1 MSSIDAMPKN
11 AMRCVNIVNFIR
23 GVEPRFETD
32 LLLPVRKQM
41 EIIVAKGKKRLVFDP
56 RRDSRET
63 ILRETLG
70 RSGTLRAPTLRIGD
84 RLLVGYNDELYAQF
98 GT

>member
-1 MSSIDAMPKN
+1 MLNRNSIACETVADA
-11 AMRCVNIVNFIR
+11 
-23 GVEPRFETD
+23 
-32 LLLPVRKQM
+32 RKASLAEEEAWQVLSAAR

-84 RLLVGYNDELYAQF
+84 RLLVGFNDELYAQF

>member
-1 MSSIDAMPKN
+1 MLNRNSIACETVADA
-11 AMRCVNIVNFIR
+11 
-23 GVEPRFETD
+23 
-32 LLLPVRKQM
+32 RKASLAEEEAWQVLAAAR

-63 ILRETLG
+63 ILKETLG

-84 RLLVGYNDELYAQF
+84 RLLVGFNDELYAQF

>member
-1 MSSIDAMPKN
+1 MLNRNSIACETVADA
-11 AMRCVNIVNFIR
+11 
-23 GVEPRFETD
+23 
-32 LLLPVRKQM
+32 RKASLAEEEAWQVLAAAR

>member
-1 MSSIDAMPKN
+1 MLNRNSIACETVADA
-11 AMRCVNIVNFIR
+11 
-23 GVEPRFETD
+23 
-32 LLLPVRKQM
+32 RKASLAEEEAWQGLAAAR

-63 ILRETLG
+63 ILKETLG

>member
-1 MSSIDAMPKN
+1 MLNRNSIACETVADA
-11 AMRCVNIVNFIR
+11 
-23 GVEPRFETD
+23 
-32 LLLPVRKQM
+32 RKASLAEEEAWQVLAAAR

-84 RLLVGYNDELYAQF
+84 RLLVGFNDELYAQF
-98 GT
+98 AT

>member
-1 MSSIDAMPKN
+1 MLNRTSIA
-11 AMRCVNIVNFIR
+11 C
-23 GVEPRFETD
+23 ET
-32 LLLPVRKQM
+32 VAEARKASLAEEEAWQVLSAAR

-63 ILRETLG
+63 ILKETLG

>member
-1 MSSIDAMPKN
+1 MLNRNSIACETVTDA
-11 AMRCVNIVNFIR
+11 
-23 GVEPRFETD
+23 
-32 LLLPVRKQM
+32 RKASLAEEEAWQVLSAAR

-63 ILRETLG
+63 ILKETLG

>member
-1 MSSIDAMPKN
+1 MLNRNNITCVQVADARK
-11 AMRCVNIVNFIR
+11 ASLGEEEAWKVLAAARGIV
-23 GVEPRFETD
+23 
-32 LLLPVRKQM
+32 
-41 EIIVAKGKKRLVFDP
+41 VAKGKNQLVFDP
-56 RRDSRET
+56 RRDSREA
-63 ILRETLG
+63 ILKETLG

>member
-1 MSSIDAMPKN
+1 MLNRNSIA
-11 AMRCVNIVNFIR
+11 C
-23 GVEPRFETD
+23 ET
-32 LLLPVRKQM
+32 VAEARKASLAEEEAWQVLSAAR

-63 ILRETLG
+63 ILKETLG

-84 RLLVGYNDELYAQF
+84 RLLVGFNDELYAQF

>member
-1 MSSIDAMPKN
+1 MLNRNSIACETVADA
-11 AMRCVNIVNFIR
+11 
-23 GVEPRFETD
+23 
-32 LLLPVRKQM
+32 RKASLAEEEAWQVLAAAR

-63 ILRETLG
+63 ILKETLG

>member
-1 MSSIDAMPKN
+1 VLNRNSIACETVADA
-11 AMRCVNIVNFIR
+11 
-23 GVEPRFETD
+23 
-32 LLLPVRKQM
+32 RKASLAEEEAWQVLAAAR

-63 ILRETLG
+63 ILKETLG

>member
-1 MSSIDAMPKN
+1 MLNRNSIACETVADA
-11 AMRCVNIVNFIR
+11 
-23 GVEPRFETD
+23 
-32 LLLPVRKQM
+32 RKASLAEEEAWQVLSAAR

-63 ILRETLG
+63 ILKETLG

-98 GT
+98 AT

>member
-1 MSSIDAMPKN
+1 MLNRNSIACETVTDA
-11 AMRCVNIVNFIR
+11 
-23 GVEPRFETD
+23 
-32 LLLPVRKQM
+32 RKASLAEEEAWQVLAAAR

-63 ILRETLG
+63 ILKETLG

>member
-1 MSSIDAMPKN
+1 MLSRNSIPCTEVADA
-11 AMRCVNIVNFIR
+11 
-23 GVEPRFETD
+23 
-32 LLLPVRKQM
+32 RKASLAEEAAWQVLAAAR

-63 ILRETLG
+63 ILKETLG

>member
-1 MSSIDAMPKN
+1 MLNRNSIACEPVTDA
-11 AMRCVNIVNFIR
+11 
-23 GVEPRFETD
+23 
-32 LLLPVRKQM
+32 RKASLAEEEAWQVLSAAR

-63 ILRETLG
+63 ILKETLG

>member
-1 MSSIDAMPKN
+1 MLNRNSIACETVADA
-11 AMRCVNIVNFIR
+11 
-23 GVEPRFETD
+23 
-32 LLLPVRKQM
+32 RKASLAEEEAWQVLSAAR

-63 ILRETLG
+63 ILKETLG

-84 RLLVGYNDELYAQF
+84 RLLVGYNDELDAQF

>member
-1 MSSIDAMPKN
+1 MLNRNSIACETVADA
-11 AMRCVNIVNFIR
+11 
-23 GVEPRFETD
+23 
-32 LLLPVRKQM
+32 RKASLAEEEAWQVLAAAR

-56 RRDSRET
+56 SRDSRET
-63 ILRETLG
+63 ILKETLG

>member
-1 MSSIDAMPKN
+1 MLSRNSIPCTEVADA
-11 AMRCVNIVNFIR
+11 
-23 GVEPRFETD
+23 
-32 LLLPVRKQM
+32 RKASLAEEEAWQVLAAAR

-63 ILRETLG
+63 ILKETLG

>member
-1 MSSIDAMPKN
+1 MLNRNSIACETVADA
-11 AMRCVNIVNFIR
+11 
-23 GVEPRFETD
+23 
-32 LLLPVRKQM
+32 RKASLAEEEAWQVLAAAR

-63 ILRETLG
+63 ILKETLG

-84 RLLVGYNDELYAQF
+84 RLLVGYNDKLYAQF

>member
-1 MSSIDAMPKN
+1 MLNRNSIACETVADA
-11 AMRCVNIVNFIR
+11 
-23 GVEPRFETD
+23 
-32 LLLPVRKQM
+32 RKASLAEEEAWQVLAAAR
-41 EIIVAKGKKRLVFDP
+41 EINVAKGKKRLVFDP

-63 ILRETLG
+63 ILKETLG

>member
-1 MSSIDAMPKN
+1 MLNRNSIACETVADA
-11 AMRCVNIVNFIR
+11 
-23 GVEPRFETD
+23 
-32 LLLPVRKQM
+32 RKASLAEEEAWQVLAAAR

-63 ILRETLG
+63 ILKETLG

-84 RLLVGYNDELYAQF
+84 RLLVGFNDELYAQF
-98 GT
+98 TT

>member
-1 MSSIDAMPKN
+1 MLNRNSIPCETVADA
-11 AMRCVNIVNFIR
+11 
-23 GVEPRFETD
+23 
-32 LLLPVRKQM
+32 RKASLAEEEAWQVLSAAR

-56 RRDSRET
+56 LRDSRET
-63 ILRETLG
+63 ILKETLG
-70 RSGTLRAPTLRIGD
+70 RSGTLRAPTLRISD

>member
-1 MSSIDAMPKN
+1 MLKRNSIACETVADA
-11 AMRCVNIVNFIR
+11 
-23 GVEPRFETD
+23 
-32 LLLPVRKQM
+32 RKASLAEEEAWQVLAAAR

-63 ILRETLG
+63 ILKETLG

>member
-1 MSSIDAMPKN
+1 MLNRNSIACETVADA
-11 AMRCVNIVNFIR
+11 
-23 GVEPRFETD
+23 
-32 LLLPVRKQM
+32 RKASLAEEEAWQVLSAAR

-63 ILRETLG
+63 ILKETLG

-84 RLLVGYNDELYAQF
+84 RLLVGFNDELYAQF
-98 GT
+98 AT

>member
-1 MSSIDAMPKN
+1 MLNRNSIACETVTDA
-11 AMRCVNIVNFIR
+11 
-23 GVEPRFETD
+23 
-32 LLLPVRKQM
+32 RKASRAEEEAWQVLSAAR

-63 ILRETLG
+63 ILKETLG

-84 RLLVGYNDELYAQF
+84 RLLVGFNDELYAQF
-98 GT
+98 AT

>member
-1 MSSIDAMPKN
+1 MLNRNSIACETVADA
-11 AMRCVNIVNFIR
+11 
-23 GVEPRFETD
+23 
-32 LLLPVRKQM
+32 RKASLAEEEAWQVLAAAR

-56 RRDSRET
+56 RRDSRDT
-63 ILRETLG
+63 ILKETLG

>member
-1 MSSIDAMPKN
+1 MLNRNSIACETVADA
-11 AMRCVNIVNFIR
+11 
-23 GVEPRFETD
+23 
-32 LLLPVRKQM
+32 RKASLAEEEAWQVLAAAQ
-41 EIIVAKGKKRLVFDP
+41 EIIVVKGKKRLVFDP

-63 ILRETLG
+63 ILKETLG

>member
-1 MSSIDAMPKN
+1 MLNRNSIACETVTDA
-11 AMRCVNIVNFIR
+11 
-23 GVEPRFETD
+23 
-32 LLLPVRKQM
+32 RKASLAEEEAWQVLSAAR

>member
-1 MSSIDAMPKN
+1 MLNRNSIACETVADASK
-11 AMRCVNIVNFIR
+11 ASLAEEEAWQVLAAAR
-23 GVEPRFETD
+23 
-32 LLLPVRKQM
+32 

-63 ILRETLG
+63 ILKETLG